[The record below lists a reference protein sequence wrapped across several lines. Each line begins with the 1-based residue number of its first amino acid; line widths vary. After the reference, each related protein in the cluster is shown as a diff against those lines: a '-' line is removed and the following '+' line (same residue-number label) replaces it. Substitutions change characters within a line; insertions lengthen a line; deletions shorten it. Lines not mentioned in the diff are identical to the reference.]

1 MNEPCS
7 VKRPRILII
16 RGGAIGD
23 FVLTLPV
30 LSALCERFPKADLEI
45 LGYPRIASLALD
57 GGLVKAV
64 HALESPELAMFF
76 SENGILDLEWREFF
90 SGFSII
96 ICYLYDPDKIFEI
109 NVKSCGVKQFIP
121 AHYRPDETKMI
132 HASELFLKPLEILT
146 IFNSDPVA
154 RLSIE
159 SELPLEICLALHPG
173 SGSESKNWP
182 EKDWKELIGYLLHNT
197 SIQLLLIGGEAEGE
211 KLQRLAHGMPVGRLE
226 IMQNIPLNKL
236 AKRLARCCGFVG
248 HDSGVTHIASALG
261 LPVLVLWGPS
271 CEKVW
276 MPLGERVRI
285 LNRNNQLSEIT
296 LNHVVRELNALQM
309 DLN

>member
-1 MNEPCS
+1 MNKPCS

-76 SENGILDLEWREFF
+76 SEHGMPDLEWREFF
-90 SGFSII
+90 AEFSII
-96 ICYLYDPDKIFEI
+96 ISYLYDPDKIFEA
-109 NVKSCGVKQFIP
+109 NVKSCGVQQFI
-121 AHYRPDETKMI
+121 AAQYRPDETKMI

-146 IFNSDPVA
+146 IFESDPVA
-154 RLSIE
+154 RLSIGPEFSLE
-159 SELPLEICLALHPG
+159 SCLALHPG

-182 EKDWKELIGYLLHNT
+182 EKDWRELIEYLLHN
-197 SIQLLLIGGEAEGE
+197 SSLQLLLIGGEAEGE
-211 KLQRLAHGMPVGRLE
+211 KLQRLADGMPIDRLE

-236 AKRLARCCGFVG
+236 AKRLTRCCGYIG
-248 HDSGVTHIASALG
+248 HDSGITHIASALS
-261 LPVLVLWGPS
+261 LPTLVLWGPS
-271 CEKVW
+271 CEAVW
-276 MPLGERVRI
+276 KPLGERVRI
-285 LNRNNQLSEIT
+285 LNQNNQLSEIT
-296 LNHVVRELNALQM
+296 LNHVVRELSALKM